1 MDQTVKALSPAE
13 LPEAL
18 KAAFAKLYG
27 IDCDLAALKTVHIEP
42 KADERTAQWRDLK
55 AATGIA
61 RKDLELYYKL
71 YKRDKDAEQLD
82 DEDAGRQIKD
92 DLRRLY
98 DALQKGETL
107 DWLGVAVGAENEPGS
122 EDEEDDAPLAAVGAD
137 EGVDDPAE
145 VGPDDADIE
154 PEADPATAEA
164 EAGPDAD
171 WGNAEA
177 EASDAAFDNAG
188 MVFNEGEA
196 SGTAGK
202 TPQDN
207 PYTDGIRAATWERG
221 RKAGIRKALEGVGDN
236 VIPMTAAAE

>member
-71 YKRDKDAEQLD
+71 YKRDKDAEQMD
-82 DEDAGRQIKD
+82 DEDAGQQIKE

-107 DWLGVAVGAENEPGS
+107 DWLGVDVGAENEPAA
-122 EDEEDDAPLAAVGAD
+122 EDEDAPFADVGTD
-137 EGVDDPAE
+137 DDGVDDPAE
-145 VGPDDADIE
+145 VGPDDGDHEPKAEPAPAD
-154 PEADPATAEA
+154 AEG
-164 EAGPDAD
+164 GPDAD

-188 MVFNEGEA
+188 VIFNEGEA
-196 SGTAGK
+196 AGGSGK

-207 PYTDGIRAATWERG
+207 PYQDGIRAATWERG

>member
-71 YKRDKDAEQLD
+71 YKRDKDAEMLD

-98 DALQKGETL
+98 DALAEGETL
-107 DWLGVAVGAENEPGS
+107 DWLGVAAGAENEPAAGD
-122 EDEEDDAPLAAVGAD
+122 EDEDDDARLAAD

-145 VGPDDADIE
+145 VGPDDGDRE
-154 PEADPATAEA
+154 PEAESAPEEA

-188 MVFNEGEA
+188 MIFNEGEA
-196 SGTAGK
+196 AGGSGK

-207 PYTDGIRAATWERG
+207 PYSDGIRSATWERG
-221 RKAGIRKALEGVGDN
+221 RKSGIRKALEGVGDN